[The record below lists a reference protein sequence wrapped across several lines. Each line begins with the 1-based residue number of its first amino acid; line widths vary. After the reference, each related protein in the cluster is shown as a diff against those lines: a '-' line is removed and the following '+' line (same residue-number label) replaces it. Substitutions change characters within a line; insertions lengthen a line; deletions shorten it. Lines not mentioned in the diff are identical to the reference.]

1 MRAAQLFALSIGLIV
16 AIGIAV
22 SRMRSDP
29 QKPSIV
35 RVRTPDGS
43 IVEMPIVRSNSGVI
57 DPRIGGYLRAAVVY
71 EESFRS
77 EQGQYTK
84 DLAPLERDRPANT
97 RLYILR
103 AGSEGIRMTAIN
115 SKTEIQCDVF
125 MGDSATWA
133 FGYAYDRGAPRCG
146 KIR

>member
-1 MRAAQLFALSIGLIV
+1 MRAVQLFALAIGLMI
-16 AIGIAV
+16 AIGVAV

-29 QKPSIV
+29 NRPPIV

-43 IVEMPIVRSNSGVI
+43 IVEMPVVRSNSGVL
-57 DPRIGGYLRAAVVY
+57 DPRIGGYLRSAIVY
-71 EESFRS
+71 E
-77 EQGQYTK
+77 
-84 DLAPLERDRPANT
+84 ERDRPANT

-103 AGSEGIRMTAIN
+103 VGGEGIRMTAIN

-146 KIR
+146 KVR

>member
-43 IVEMPIVRSNSGVI
+43 IVEMPIVRSN
-57 DPRIGGYLRAAVVY
+57 
-71 EESFRS
+71 
-77 EQGQYTK
+77 
-84 DLAPLERDRPANT
+84 
-97 RLYILR
+97 
-103 AGSEGIRMTAIN
+103 
-115 SKTEIQCDVF
+115 
-125 MGDSATWA
+125 
-133 FGYAYDRGAPRCG
+133 
-146 KIR
+146 